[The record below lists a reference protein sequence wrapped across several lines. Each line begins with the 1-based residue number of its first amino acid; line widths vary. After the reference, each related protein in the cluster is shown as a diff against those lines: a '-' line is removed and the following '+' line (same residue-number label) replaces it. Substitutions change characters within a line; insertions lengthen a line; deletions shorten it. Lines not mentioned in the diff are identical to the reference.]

1 MAIKMLTTKKH
12 SKTTKLIQKSKETIK
27 VVKANPR
34 NMVDKPIGKTI
45 TTIEETN
52 IVGIKEQPKMVAIN
66 EPKPIKEPKVKIVK
80 ERKVKDVVTKTQ
92 YNEAIRII
100 KLYYSQ
106 MALNEIKSYEE
117 LTDYKFDKS
126 EKNQINLSKVISTRV
141 ANNLKIYFKT
151 KNIEID
157 PNNFSIRLF
166 KKINF
171 EELEKQKK
179 FGIKSLTDLK
189 KYLQIEN

>member
-1 MAIKMLTTKKH
+1 MA
-12 SKTTKLIQKSKETIK
+12 KLIQKSKEPIK
-27 VVKANPR
+27 VVKADPS

-45 TTIEETN
+45 TTIEETD

-66 EPKPIKEPKVKIVK
+66 EPKPIKEPKVKPIKEPKVKIVK
-80 ERKVKDVVTKTQ
+80 ERKVKDIVTKSQ

-171 EELEKQKK
+171 EELEKQKM
-179 FGIKSLTDLK
+179 FGLKGLTDLK
-189 KYLQIEN
+189 NYLQIEI